1 VPRTSPLAREALF
14 SAAAAASLAAVLAW
28 FGPPGSDLAAH
39 AYQRAVFLQHGF
51 ALWNNFWYAGRYS
64 FITYSVLYYPLAALF
79 GIKLLAVAT
88 IAAAALAFAVVIGR
102 EWGPT
107 ARWSSRTFAVVWAGI
122 VLSAAFPFALG
133 IAFAL
138 LTLWALQ
145 ARAHWRFACLAGLSL
160 AASPLAFLLL
170 TLLLVGIA
178 IDRRGD
184 RRLLVVPALVI
195 GLAGSAEVVL
205 WRAFPD
211 SGRYPFSTAELA
223 AAATFCILGALL
235 TWRVERASGL
245 RFVFVVYMAA
255 CIGAFLVPSA
265 VGENIARLRY
275 AAIPVAV
282 LALSLRHWRPRFV
295 CLAAFALAIS
305 WNVTPLAASFAH
317 ASADPASN
325 AAYWTP
331 AVRFLHRHLSPSYR
345 VEAVDT
351 EGHWAAVY
359 LPRAG
364 IPLARG
370 WFRQDDFPQNKLLYS
385 RLGTQAYGA
394 WLRRLGVRYVV
405 LTKAPVDYSARGEA
419 RLLRSGRSL
428 LRPVFWTRELTVYE
442 VPHARRI
449 VTGPGP
455 AGVLAFTETRIDL
468 ELTRPGSYRLAVR
481 YSPYWQPSSGCV
493 LRREDGMVELAVPRG
508 GLVRIHFD
516 VNPGRALHEVAE
528 RRSFSCAAV
537 F

>member
-1 VPRTSPLAREALF
+1 VPRTTPLAREALF
-14 SAAAAASLAAVLAW
+14 SAAAAASLAALLAW

-51 ALWNNFWYAGRYS
+51 SLWNNFWYAGRYS
-64 FITYSVLYYPLAALF
+64 FITYSLLYYPLAALL

-88 IAAAALAFAVVIGR
+88 IATAALAFAVVLGR

-133 IAFAL
+133 IALAL
-138 LTLWALQ
+138 LALWAAQ
-145 ARAHWRFACLAGLSL
+145 ARTHWRFAALAALTL

-170 TLLLVGIA
+170 TLVLTGIA
-178 IDRRGD
+178 LDRRAEW
-184 RRLLVVPALVI
+184 RRITVPALVI
-195 GLAGSAEVVL
+195 VSAGLIEVVL

-211 SGRYPFSTAELA
+211 SGRYPFSFAELA
-223 AAATFCILGALL
+223 AASTFCILGASF
-235 TWRVERASGL
+235 TWRVERARRL

-255 CIGAFLVPSA
+255 CLGAFLVPSA
-265 VGENIARLRY
+265 LGENIARLRY

-282 LALSLRHWRPRFV
+282 LLLSLRDWRPRLA
-295 CLAAFALAIS
+295 CLGAFALAVS
-305 WNVTPLAASFAH
+305 WNVSPLAASFAH
-317 ASADPASN
+317 ATSDPASSK
-325 AAYWTP
+325 AYWAP
-331 AVRFLHRHLSPSYR
+331 AVTYLHRHLGHSYR
-345 VEAVDT
+345 AEAVDT

-385 RLGTQAYGA
+385 RLGPSAYLA
-394 WLRRLGVRYVV
+394 WLRSLGVRYVV
-405 LTKAPVDYSARGEA
+405 MTAAPVDYSARGEA
-419 RLLRSGRSL
+419 RLLTSGRSG
-428 LRPVFWTRELTVYE
+428 LRRAFWTPQLTVYE

-455 AGVLAFTETRIDL
+455 AGVLRFTQTKIDL
-468 ELTRPGSYRLAVR
+468 QLAVPGRYRLAVR
-481 YSPYWQPSSGCV
+481 FSPYWQPSSGCV
-493 LRREDGMVELAVPRG
+493 MRREDGMVELAVPRAG
-508 GLVRIHFD
+508 RLQLHFD
-516 VNPGRALHEVAE
+516 VNPGRALGEVTS
-528 RRSFSCAAV
+528 RRSVTCADV
-537 F
+537 D